1 MKANQTANKIYQ
13 RAQAFYHSPILA
25 LGLNAG
31 NCYHNSIIMEDVWNY
46 GRLYK
51 DDIWSHVQYLYWCK
65 LELEKDNYTIDEQLL

>member
-46 GRLYK
+46 GHCIK
-51 DDIWSHVQYLYWCK
+51 TTSGHMFNIFIGAS
-65 LELEKDNYTIDEQLL
+65 